1 MRKRIVLAMLLT
13 LLSMSSW
20 AASQKVTLSVPD
32 MTCAA
37 CPITVKLALSKVEG
51 VSQVSVS
58 YPDRE
63 AVVTFDDAL
72 TSIEALTKATS
83 DAGYPSTP
91 TASEAIPEGQ

>member
-1 MRKRIVLAMLLT
+1 MRKQFVLAMFLT

-20 AASQKVTLSVPD
+20 AASQTVTLSVPD
-32 MTCAA
+32 MTCSA

-51 VSQVSVS
+51 VSQVSVG

-63 AVVTFDDAL
+63 TVVTFDDAL
-72 TSIEALTKATS
+72 TSIEELTEATR

-91 TASEAIPEGQ
+91 TASEATPEGQ

>member
-1 MRKRIVLAMLLT
+1 MRKRFVLAMLLT

-20 AASQKVTLSVPD
+20 AASQKVTLSVPG
-32 MTCAA
+32 MTCSA

-72 TSIEALTKATS
+72 TSVKALTEATS
-83 DAGYPSTP
+83 DAGYPSNP
-91 TASEAIPEGQ
+91 TASEATPERR

>member
-1 MRKRIVLAMLLT
+1 MRKQFVLAMFLT

-20 AASQKVTLSVPD
+20 AASQTVTLSVPD

-72 TSIEALTKATS
+72 TSIEALTEATS

>member
-1 MRKRIVLAMLLT
+1 MRKQFVLAMFLT

-20 AASQKVTLSVPD
+20 AASQTVTLSVPD

-63 AVVTFDDAL
+63 AVVTFNDVL
-72 TSIEALTKATS
+72 TSIEALTEATS

-91 TASEAIPEGQ
+91 TASEATPEGQ

>member
-1 MRKRIVLAMLLT
+1 MRKRFVLAMFVT
-13 LLSMSSW
+13 LVSMSAW

-32 MTCAA
+32 MTCSA
-37 CPITVKLALSKVEG
+37 CPITVKLALNRVDG

-91 TASEAIPEGQ
+91 TASEATPEGQ